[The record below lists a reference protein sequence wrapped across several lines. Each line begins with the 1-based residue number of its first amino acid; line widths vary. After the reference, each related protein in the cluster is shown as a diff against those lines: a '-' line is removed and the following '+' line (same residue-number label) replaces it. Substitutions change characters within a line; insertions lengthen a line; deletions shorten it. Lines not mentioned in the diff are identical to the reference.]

1 MTKAR
6 TAAGP
11 AETIPIDEYR
21 EAAKYLRE
29 NAARLE
35 GEAENYVAEV
45 GEELRTEARFLLRR
59 AAELELYALNA
70 ELESVERRPVEKPGP
85 PTRPHNRRPM
95 K

>member
-1 MTKAR
+1 MKYAR
-6 TAAGP
+6 TAAEP
-11 AETIPIDEYR
+11 TETIPIDEYR

-29 NAARLE
+29 TAARLE

-70 ELESVERRPVEKPGP
+70 ELESVERRPSEK
-85 PTRPHNRRPM
+85 TRPADPTA
-95 K
+95 